1 MMALTWQHVP
11 STAGLMF
18 LALVLLSTTQQQWAP
33 MIPAAGP
40 TLCLATDD
48 GILVPLTTLQSS
60 TEYRSGGGLGSF
72 VNLAALGGPDFGMA
86 TKFYKLLQ
94 QVCA

>member
-1 MMALTWQHVP
+1 MALTWQRVP
-11 STAGLMF
+11 STAVLMV
-18 LALVLLSTTQQQWAP
+18 LVLLLLSTTQQQRVP

-48 GILVPLTTLQSS
+48 VILVPLTTLQSS

-86 TKFYKLLQ
+86 ANFYKLLQ